1 MPTMRFRLA
10 QKHFRVLPR
19 NEIYQTTLAIAPT
32 DQTTK
37 DQLCATR
44 RATRCYGNYGVLVL
58 GR

>member
-1 MPTMRFRLA
+1 MF
-10 QKHFRVLPR
+10 FRVLPG
-19 NEIYQTTLAIAPT
+19 NEISQTTLAIAPT

-44 RATRCYGNYGVLVL
+44 CYGNYGVLVL